1 MKTILSSII
10 IACLLSACS
19 QKKASQTTGLPIQ
32 GTWQLLTGTLI
43 QNGDTVV
50 TNYTGKQSFI
60 KIIND
65 SHFAFLLHDLAK
77 GKDSSA
83 VYASGGGRYSLRD
96 STYTEHLAYCSDR
109 NWEGNDFVF
118 TVRIHND
125 TLVQRGIEKI
135 AGSAVN
141 RLNIETYVRTG
152 KQ

>member
-1 MKTILSSII
+1 MKTILSSVIL
-10 IACLLSACS
+10 ACLLSGCS
-19 QKKASQTTGLPIQ
+19 QKQATQSAGLPIQ
-32 GTWQLLTGTLI
+32 GTWQLVTGSLI

-83 VYASGGGRYSLRD
+83 VYASGGGRYSLTD

-118 TVRIHND
+118 TIRIHND